1 MNLLGQGI
9 LKGMSVTLKNFVLSY
24 FDRGRKER
32 LTTVQ
37 YPEEGDTVTLF
48 SRNFPFLIY
57 DGDDSIDGMRCV
69 GCQICERECPP
80 ACIYIV
86 KELDENGKFTK
97 RPKVF
102 DIDISVCMGCQ
113 ICVEACPFDAIVM
126 DSEFELSNTNRFDG
140 LLVRREQL
148 LKSNDYYHKIHPDE
162 ARERDANLAA
172 KKAEEEAKKKA
183 REAKAAAAKAKKE
196 AEEKAKAEASEQEAV
211 VEETSSE
218 VQEKEATAKE
228 ESKLAEPSSTDN
240 PAGQEVKADSEESR
254 DEKAEE
260 KESTDVLAEVQPE
273 DLLSYG
279 LIPEFVGR
287 VPVLT
292 TMSTLSDED
301 LFRILTEPKNAIVKQ
316 V

>member
-1 MNLLGQGI
+1 MNILGQGI
-9 LKGMSVTLKNFVLSY
+9 FKGMTVTLKNFVLSY

-32 LTTVQ
+32 LPTVQ
-37 YPEEGDTVTLF
+37 YPEEKNTSNVTLF

-140 LLVRREQL
+140 LLVGREQL
-148 LKSNDYYHKIHPDE
+148 LKSNDYYHQIHPEE

-172 KKAEEEAKKKA
+172 KKVEEEAKKKV

-211 VEETSSE
+211 VEETSSA

-228 ESKLAEPSSTDN
+228 ESKPAEPSSTDN
-240 PAGQEVKADSEESR
+240 SAGQEVKADSEESR

-260 KESTDVLAEVQPE
+260 KESSSPESEESEKLPE
-273 DLLSYG
+273 D
-279 LIPEFVGR
+279 
-287 VPVLT
+287 
-292 TMSTLSDED
+292 D
-301 LFRILTEPKNAIVKQ
+301 LKSQ
-316 V
+316 GG